1 MLDKKTI
8 SDRLLKCFSSV
19 VHDIMRDKG
28 LTNFVLDPNI
38 KSNLQQNKIAGEI
51 FTINGNS
58 NPSYNSHE
66 TLLAWTGLLSKAPSD
81 TILVCQPNDNKV
93 ALMGE
98 LSAEYLQMK
107 GVLGYIVD
115 GGCRDL
121 EFINQIRFP
130 VWSKFFTP
138 RDIVGYWKPTEIGEP
153 IKIGDVIIKN
163 GDYLIAD
170 IDGIVIIPRA
180 NIKDILTE
188 SENLT
193 NTESIIR
200 QEIRGGMDPQEA
212 YLKYQAF

>member
-28 LTNFVLDPNI
+28 LTNFVLDPSI

-180 NIKDILTE
+180 NITEILTE

-193 NTESIIR
+193 NTENLSLIHI
-200 QEIRGGMDPQEA
+200 
-212 YLKYQAF
+212 

>member
-1 MLDKKTI
+1 
-8 SDRLLKCFSSV
+8 
-19 VHDIMRDKG
+19 
-28 LTNFVLDPNI
+28 
-38 KSNLQQNKIAGEI
+38 
-51 FTINGNS
+51 
-58 NPSYNSHE
+58 
-66 TLLAWTGLLSKAPSD
+66 
-81 TILVCQPNDNKV
+81 
-93 ALMGE
+93 
-98 LSAEYLQMK
+98 MK

-138 RDIVGYWKPTEIGEP
+138 RDIVGYWKPTEIGAP

-180 NIKDILTE
+180 NITEILTE

-193 NTESIIR
+193 NTENIIR